1 MNFNFTTEKDK
12 EWGVWN
18 NLNDYFKEKRID
30 QLHKATLLISNQ
42 TFAIKKMCVFIL
54 TATLGIIQNLHKDN
68 KCSDYSGIVLCGTI
82 IMLFYLADSVAYY
95 YQSKLR
101 NLMRKIEL
109 EIKENNS
116 GHCKDCNQCRENIKL
131 GSKIFSKVV
140 LLRKSA
146 INGSHFFYIVLFSIC
161 VVFFYLLSF

>member
-1 MNFNFTTEKDK
+1 MNFKTGKNK

-30 QLHKATLLISNQ
+30 QLHKATLSISNQ

-54 TATLGIIQNLHKDN
+54 TATLGIMQNFRKEN
-68 KCSDYSGIVLCGTI
+68 NCSDYSGIILCGTI

-109 EIKENNS
+109 EIKENNNAY
-116 GHCKDCNQCRENIKL
+116 CKDCGQCRENIKL
-131 GSKIFSKVV
+131 GSKVFPKIV
-140 LLRKSA
+140 LLKKSA
-146 INGSHFFYIVLFSIC
+146 VNGSHFFYVVLFLIC
-161 VVFFYLLSF
+161 IVFFYLLPF